1 MAVIP
6 VKLTNQIYKMNKSTL
21 SKLVLEKY
29 INPYFIE
36 TGTQYGYAT
45 AIAIELGFEK
55 IISIE
60 LDSKLQENNI
70 NTFQNYI
77 SNGIVNLITG
87 DSLTELIKIIP
98 IIDKPCTFW
107 LDAHVDKG
115 PLGVKKCP
123 LYEELDAIQSSSIK
137 THTIMIDDLR
147 IIGNGGWGA
156 NVSLN
161 SIKEKIISINPNYK
175 IVLEDGHVPND
186 ILVAYI

>member
-1 MAVIP
+1 
-6 VKLTNQIYKMNKSTL
+6 MNSSTL
-21 SKLVLEKY
+21 SKTVLEKY
-29 INPYFIE
+29 INTYFVE
-36 TGTQYGYAT
+36 TGTQYGYAINL
-45 AIAIELGFEK
+45 ALELGFKK

-60 LDSKLQENNI
+60 LDPILQENNSTYFQEYI
-70 NTFQNYI
+70 N
-77 SNGIVNLITG
+77 NGTVTLITG
-87 DSLTELIKIIP
+87 DSLKELTNVISKL
-98 IIDKPCTFW
+98 DAPCTFW

-123 LYEELDAIQSSSIK
+123 LYEELDAIQSSNIK

-147 IIGNGGWGA
+147 IIGKGGWGA

-175 IVLEDGHVPND
+175 IMLEDGHVPND